1 MRFKKLFPLIVDTNI
16 EVQTR
21 DGETVLNGDPAAM
34 TWDSIEEIKNREI
47 FEIFACTNKDEDV
60 VMLITIEDE

>member
-21 DGETVLNGDPAAM
+21 GGETMLNGDPAAM

-47 FEIFACTNKDEDV
+47 LEIVACANKNEDV
-60 VMLITIEDE
+60 VMLITIKDE

>member
-21 DGETVLNGDPAAM
+21 DGETMLNGDPAAM

-47 FEIFACTNKDEDV
+47 LEIVACTNKNEEA
-60 VMLITIEDE
+60 VMLVTIENE

>member
-1 MRFKKLFPLIVDTNI
+1 MRFKKLFPLIADTNI

-21 DGETVLNGDPAAM
+21 DGETILNGDPAAM

-47 FEIFACTNKDEDV
+47 LEIVACANKNEDAE
-60 VMLITIEDE
+60 MLITIEDE

>member
-1 MRFKKLFPLIVDTNI
+1 MRFKKLFPLIVDTDI

-21 DGETVLNGDPAAM
+21 EGEAILNGDPAAM
-34 TWDSIEEIKNREI
+34 TWDSIEKIKNREI
-47 FEIFACTNKDEDV
+47 LEIVACTNKDEDV

>member
-21 DGETVLNGDPAAM
+21 DGKPMLNGDPA
-34 TWDSIEEIKNREI
+34 
-47 FEIFACTNKDEDV
+47 
-60 VMLITIEDE
+60 L

>member
-21 DGETVLNGDPAAM
+21 GGETMLNGDPAAM

-47 FEIFACTNKDEDV
+47 LKIVACANKNEDV
-60 VMLITIEDE
+60 VMLITIKDE

>member
-16 EVQTR
+16 EVQTE
-21 DGETVLNGDPAAM
+21 DGETILNGDPEAM

-47 FEIFACTNKDEDV
+47 VEVSAYTNKEEEA
-60 VMLITIEDE
+60 VMLVTIENG

>member
-21 DGETVLNGDPAAM
+21 DGETMLNGDLAAM

-47 FEIFACTNKDEDV
+47 LEIVACTNKDEGA
-60 VMLITIEDE
+60 IRRR

>member
-1 MRFKKLFPLIVDTNI
+1 MRFKKLFPLIVNTNI
-16 EVQTR
+16 EVQAR
-21 DGETVLNGDPAAM
+21 DGETMLNGDPAAM

-47 FEIFACTNKDEDV
+47 LEIVACANKNEDV

>member
-47 FEIFACTNKDEDV
+47 FEIVACTNKDEDV

>member
-21 DGETVLNGDPAAM
+21 DGETMLNGDAAAM

-47 FEIFACTNKDEDV
+47 LEIVACANKNEDV

>member
-21 DGETVLNGDPAAM
+21 DRETMLNGDPAAM

-47 FEIFACTNKDEDV
+47 LEIVACANKNEDV